1 MGLLELDVIVLVE
14 ILVLLDVGLLDFFL
28 ALLMSEDELL
38 VLHIELLLLQFLDA
52 VLGKLGL
59 DVAAL
64 FFASD
69 TVLLHSGATRG
80 QDSGLGSKT
89 SRI

>member
-1 MGLLELDVIVLVE
+1 MLVE
-14 ILVLLDVGLLDFFL
+14 ILVLLNVGLLDFFL

-59 DVAAL
+59 
-64 FFASD
+64 
-69 TVLLHSGATRG
+69 
-80 QDSGLGSKT
+80 
-89 SRI
+89 